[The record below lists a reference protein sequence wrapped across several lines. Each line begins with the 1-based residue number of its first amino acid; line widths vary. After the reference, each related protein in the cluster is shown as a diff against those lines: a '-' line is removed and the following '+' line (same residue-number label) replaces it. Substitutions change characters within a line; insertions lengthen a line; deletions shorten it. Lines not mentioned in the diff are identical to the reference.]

1 MLQNFR
7 AKKRGLLCKIISDS
21 SIISVQRIAHKN
33 LVLLAA
39 FDLICSARESR
50 KS

>member
-1 MLQNFR
+1 MLQNFKE
-7 AKKRGLLCKIISDS
+7 KKRSLICGIISDS

-39 FDLICSARESR
+39 FD
-50 KS
+50 